1 MNQSVNPLLSILSEE
16 NKILD
21 EVILNQ
27 VSFRQAVTQKNW
39 KMLMSLSSS
48 IGKLMDTFNSLDE
61 KREEL
66 MQDKMESFEKDEKF
80 IEFFTVLRG
89 KLVKCRTENK
99 ALSDYISVTRNFVRK
114 VIDNALPQTR
124 NKVYTKS
131 GIVQKQPQ
139 SVVVNTLF

>member
-39 KMLMSLSSS
+39 QMLMSLSSS

-99 ALSDYISVTRNFVRK
+99 ALSDYISVTRNFVR
-114 VIDNALPQTR
+114 

>member
-39 KMLMSLSSS
+39 QILMSLSSS

-66 MQDKMESFEKDEKF
+66 MQDKKELMQDKKEFTKEQNAKNIIKAKIVILILLKTSIIILFLNSKF
-80 IEFFTVLRG
+80 YLKILEF
-89 KLVKCRTENK
+89 
-99 ALSDYISVTRNFVRK
+99 
-114 VIDNALPQTR
+114 
-124 NKVYTKS
+124 
-131 GIVQKQPQ
+131 
-139 SVVVNTLF
+139 

>member
-39 KMLMSLSSS
+39 QMLMSLSSS

-80 IEFFTVLRG
+80 IEFFYSFAR
-89 KLVKCRTENK
+89 K
-99 ALSDYISVTRNFVRK
+99 ACKMQN
-114 VIDNALPQTR
+114 
-124 NKVYTKS
+124 
-131 GIVQKQPQ
+131 
-139 SVVVNTLF
+139 

>member
-1 MNQSVNPLLSILSEE
+1 MEFHSVTRTGIDKK
-16 NKILD
+16 KI
-21 EVILNQ
+21 ERI
-27 VSFRQAVTQKNW
+27 K
-39 KMLMSLSSS
+39 K
-48 IGKLMDTFNSLDE
+48 
-61 KREEL
+61 EL